1 MLGIPIAIHVGKLTT
16 SSKVLKKIVL
26 NSCVRN
32 ATTSTTTASTD
43 WCPEELIPYTTGRG
57 REERKDSVT
66 IQMLKER
73 KLHSERIDQVT
84 LSDKSVERQLEANGF
99 GQKSIIHGAYTVN
112 YEVYT
117 EFETQTGAGMLEM
130 RDLSIAILN

>member
-99 GQKSIIHGAYTVN
+99 GQKSRIHGAYTVN